1 MIIDYSGATQLDNV
15 LFMLQRGFGNGA
27 WNGLGINSA
36 TAATGTFAGR
46 TGLGYAEA
54 TDLFTTFPATF
65 SGQQVDNTAIL
76 IKFTFYGDANLDGS
90 TNLNDFNVLA
100 GNFGQTGRRWVRG
113 DNDYNL
119 TINLADFNRLAA
131 GFGGSGLAP
140 DGAFTGKAPATS
152 RVADELFDGDEEQ

>member
-1 MIIDYSGATQLDNV
+1 M
-15 LFMLQRGFGNGA
+15 
-27 WNGLGINSA
+27 
-36 TAATGTFAGR
+36 
-46 TGLGYAEA
+46 
-54 TDLFTTFPATF
+54 
-65 SGQQVDNTAIL
+65 DNTAIL

-152 RVADELFDGDEEQ
+152 RVAGELFDGDEEQ